1 MELQLHPTW
10 CGEKLYNR
18 DTVINPSNFVDSL
31 QNASLKGNILDDIH
45 LPAYFLLCTVVLDE
59 TDTGTREEMVGTQ
72 KSNGVRSISFK

>member
-1 MELQLHPTW
+1 MF
-10 CGEKLYNR
+10 LYLGFE
-18 DTVINPSNFVDSL
+18 VVDGL
-31 QNASLKGNILDDIH
+31 LNLVENASLKGNILDDIH